1 MSFADTV
8 FYLHNNSVFIS
19 CPLEPNEMMV
29 PSSKSDLSG
38 CLTWKEILISVLK
51 FSDMHMILID
61 SENNTGNS
69 IAMS

>member
-1 MSFADTV
+1 MYARFDSCRDWEGPVTAIEFKNGIKCGMSFADTV

-38 CLTWKEILISVLK
+38 CLT
-51 FSDMHMILID
+51 
-61 SENNTGNS
+61 
-69 IAMS
+69 